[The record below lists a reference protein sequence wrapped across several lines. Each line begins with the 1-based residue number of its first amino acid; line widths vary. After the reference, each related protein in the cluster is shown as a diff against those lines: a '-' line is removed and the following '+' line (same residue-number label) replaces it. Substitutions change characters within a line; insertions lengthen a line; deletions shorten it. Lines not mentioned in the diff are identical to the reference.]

1 MRSALVLAAALALA
15 ACTREAP
22 AAGTETP
29 GALTLTAQGAGRLG
43 AATPFDTASV
53 RDALPAGFTTEM
65 HDGQSGAPEIWAL
78 RDGQIVFEVTAS
90 SAGSVATVGRIGAPN
105 AAVAGP
111 RGIRPGQTF
120 AEAGGADLDCAP
132 GTGALQDLAVCP
144 DAGVDLVFAS
154 QALVGRTEMPPVD
167 SLGDA
172 FLERLVWRADRQE
185 SPEDDF

>member
-1 MRSALVLAAALALA
+1 MKTFWLALSLSLA
-15 ACTREAP
+15 ACSPEAP
-22 AAGTETP
+22 AP
-29 GALTLTAQGAGRLG
+29 GMEAPDTLALTADGAGRLG

-53 RDALPAGFTTEM
+53 RAALPAGFTTEM

-90 SAGSVATVGRIGAPN
+90 SAEGVTTVGRIGAPN

-111 RGIRPGQTF
+111 RGVHPSQTF
-120 AEAGGADLDCAP
+120 AEAGGADLECAP
-132 GTGALQDLAVCP
+132 GTGALQDLAVCR

-154 QALVGRTEMPPVD
+154 QSLVGRTAMPPAD

-172 FLERLVWRADRQE
+172 FLERLVWRADG
-185 SPEDDF
+185 S

>member
-1 MRSALVLAAALALA
+1 MRSALLLAAALALA

-22 AAGTETP
+22 GTEAP
-29 GALTLTAQGAGRLG
+29 DALMLTADGAGRLG

-53 RDALPAGFTTEM
+53 RAALPAGFTTEL
-65 HDGQSGAPEIWAL
+65 HDGQRGAPEIWAL

-90 SAGSVATVGRIGAPN
+90 GATVGRIGAPN

-111 RGIRPGQTF
+111 RGVRPGQTF
-120 AEAGGADLDCAP
+120 AEAGGADLECAP
-132 GTGALQDLAVCP
+132 GTGTLQDLAVCR

-154 QALVGRTEMPPVD
+154 QALVGRAAMPPAD

-172 FLERLVWRADRQE
+172 FLERLVWRADG
-185 SPEDDF
+185 